1 MGWVESIEGETV
13 HVIQDMSLEMLEENQ
28 RYHIK
33 VDYMLASATS
43 TNFTHRNSKFILR
56 IKVTSTAVFHA
67 LPPVIPG
74 DAGPSSLAR
83 ANHIPWLGQTI
94 LITKI
99 KHPFKGHQ
107 AVVKNVLCNQDTISG
122 LRIVV

>member
-1 MGWVESIEGETV
+1 M
-13 HVIQDMSLEMLEENQ
+13 
-28 RYHIK
+28 
-33 VDYMLASATS
+33 
-43 TNFTHRNSKFILR
+43 
-56 IKVTSTAVFHA
+56 STAVFHTP
-67 LPPVIPG
+67 PPVIPG

-83 ANHIPWLGQTI
+83 ADHIPWLGQTI

-122 LRIVV
+122 LQIVAQLSHWDPTVPFQTIVLDYDDVIEAVYA